1 MRSPLILAIFAFTAL
16 PAMAADAPA
25 NSWGKAGIS
34 FDDYRRDS
42 VECGREAY
50 YLDIAETEQ
59 AAILKRASTQL
70 EMHDGSFAAGD
81 DPVTDAVRHGAQSEQ
96 IRAAARADKQIRE
109 LRRMMDDRLAQ
120 CLVTRGYTRITLTR
134 EQRDALEE
142 LKKGTPQRHQYLFAL
157 ASDPVVLARQAS
169 PLAQ

>member
-1 MRSPLILAIFAFTAL
+1 MRSPLIMAIFAFSAL
-16 PAMAADAPA
+16 PAMAADAPP

-34 FDDYRRDS
+34 FEDYRRDS
-42 VECGREAY
+42 IECGREAY

-59 AAILKRASTQL
+59 AAVLKRASAQL
-70 EMHDGSFAAGD
+70 EMHDGSFTEGADPLADAA
-81 DPVTDAVRHGAQSEQ
+81 RHGAQSEQ

-120 CLVTRGYTRITLTR
+120 CLVTRGYTRIALT
-134 EQRDALEE
+134 EQQRDALDE

-157 ASDPVVLARQAS
+157 ASDPAVLARQAS
-169 PLAQ
+169 PQAK